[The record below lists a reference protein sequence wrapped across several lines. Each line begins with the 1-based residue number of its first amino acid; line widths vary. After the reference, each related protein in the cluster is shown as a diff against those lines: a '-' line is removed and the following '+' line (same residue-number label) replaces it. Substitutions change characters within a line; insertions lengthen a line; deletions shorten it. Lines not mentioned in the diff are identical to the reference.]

1 MNSRVLRGQAGHVN
15 SVKSERVMPPGLFFF
30 LRIGLTVLGLSWFHI
45 NFTIICSNSVKNV
58 MDNLIGIV
66 LNS

>member
-1 MNSRVLRGQAGHVN
+1 
-15 SVKSERVMPPGLFFF
+15 MPPGLFFF

-66 LNS
+66 LNSYTEMPDS